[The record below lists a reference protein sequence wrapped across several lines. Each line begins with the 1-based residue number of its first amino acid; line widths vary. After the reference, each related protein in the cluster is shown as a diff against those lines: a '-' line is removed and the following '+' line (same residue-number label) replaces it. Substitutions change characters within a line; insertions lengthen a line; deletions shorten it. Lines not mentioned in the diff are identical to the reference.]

1 MTIKYTIHKSITDSE
16 TNGIFSYMKENFN
29 FQPIM
34 NSSEEVLNLYA
45 MIDLSSKDF
54 AQSSEI
60 QLPLTIDMDFGKYS
74 VLIYDYLMQGK
85 YQYRGMSEWEIS
97 GKNYIQDDWKTIDY
111 RKDYNYCDIENGDMC
126 QSEKLTKI
134 SCQETTKPFRFI
146 QFKMIADNYAPND
159 YFRLQ
164 NFEIYGTIL
173 LTFIPTCKANIS
185 KISFILIINFL
196 Y

>member
-1 MTIKYTIHKSITDSE
+1 MTIIYTIHKSITNSE
-16 TNGIFSYMKENFN
+16 TNGIFSYLRENFN
-29 FQPIM
+29 FQPVL
-34 NSSEEVLNLYA
+34 NSSEYIINLSA
-45 MIDLSSKDF
+45 MFDFSSKDF
-54 AQSSEI
+54 ALTNKI

-85 YQYRGMSEWEIS
+85 SQKRGMSEWEIS

-126 QSEKLTKI
+126 KSEKLTI
-134 SCQETTKPFRFI
+134 IPCQETTNPFRFI
-146 QFKMIADNYAPND
+146 QFKMIEDNYADVD

-173 LTFIPTCKANIS
+173 LTFIPTCKTNIFR
-185 KISFILIINFL
+185 ISFILIIHFL